1 MKKRSDKNSAT
12 SAVAGFV
19 GAINDRIPLPA
30 GVELRSEAELIIWH
44 QFTRARARS
53 DWRDMDLILLAKIV
67 KMEAD
72 IRAAQIELD
81 AMGMMIEN
89 KRGTPIPNQLLS
101 VIDTLERR
109 QLAVIRSMSLNQTAS
124 DPRTINGSAKVEGEA
139 RAALRALSESTTLP
153 SSILEINFCDIPNPV
168 SFRYFKTSPDI
179 IQLAVMLSVRFSL
192 SRISTDLISQR
203 ASRARYSL
211 TCVT

>member
-19 GAINDRIPLPA
+19 GAINDCIPLPA

-44 QFTRARARS
+44 QFTRA
-53 DWRDMDLILLAKIV
+53 
-67 KMEAD
+67 
-72 IRAAQIELD
+72 AQIELD

-89 KRGTPIPNQLLS
+89 KRGTPIPNPFLS

-139 RAALRALSESTTLP
+139 RAALRDVGVEG
-153 SSILEINFCDIPNPV
+153 
-168 SFRYFKTSPDI
+168 
-179 IQLAVMLSVRFSL
+179 
-192 SRISTDLISQR
+192 LIAQP
-203 ASRARYSL
+203 AH
-211 TCVT
+211 

>member
-1 MKKRSDKNSAT
+1 M
-12 SAVAGFV
+12 
-19 GAINDRIPLPA
+19 
-30 GVELRSEAELIIWH
+30 
-44 QFTRARARS
+44 
-53 DWRDMDLILLAKIV
+53 AKIV

-139 RAALRALSESTTLP
+139 
-153 SSILEINFCDIPNPV
+153 
-168 SFRYFKTSPDI
+168 
-179 IQLAVMLSVRFSL
+179 
-192 SRISTDLISQR
+192 
-203 ASRARYSL
+203 
-211 TCVT
+211 

>member
-1 MKKRSDKNSAT
+1 MTEAVRSLKARTKKLASTSKRLCGYEKTHALNEIKTWVSTNKRVNIFIRKDRNKIMKKRSDKNSAT

-53 DWRDMDLILLAKIV
+53 DWRDMDLILLTKIV

-81 AMGMMIEN
+81 AMGIMIEN
-89 KRGTPIPNQLLS
+89 KRGTPIPNPFLS

-124 DPRTINGSAKVEGEA
+124 DPRTINGSAEVEGDA
-139 RAALRALSESTTLP
+139 RAALRDVGVEG
-153 SSILEINFCDIPNPV
+153 
-168 SFRYFKTSPDI
+168 
-179 IQLAVMLSVRFSL
+179 
-192 SRISTDLISQR
+192 LIAQP
-203 ASRARYSL
+203 AH
-211 TCVT
+211 

>member
-53 DWRDMDLILLAKIV
+53 DWRDMDLILLTKIV

-72 IRAAQIELD
+72 IRAAQIESD
-81 AMGMMIEN
+81 AMGMMVEN
-89 KRGTPIPNQLLS
+89 KRGTPISSSLLP
-101 VIDTLERR
+101 VIDVLERR
-109 QLAVIRSMSLNQTAS
+109 QLAVIRSMSLHQTTS
-124 DPRTINGSAKVEGEA
+124 DPRTINGSAKVEGDD
-139 RAALRALSESTTLP
+139 RAALRDVGVEG
-153 SSILEINFCDIPNPV
+153 
-168 SFRYFKTSPDI
+168 
-179 IQLAVMLSVRFSL
+179 
-192 SRISTDLISQR
+192 LIAQP
-203 ASRARYSL
+203 AH
-211 TCVT
+211 